1 MTSRI
6 SPKIRPVILCGGA
19 GTRLWPVSRQTYP
32 KQFLPVTGDRS
43 LLQQTADRLSGNLFG
58 PAIVVSGED
67 QRFLVERQLA
77 GTAVEAILLEPAG
90 RNTAAAAALAAAW
103 LDASGR
109 DELILL
115 MPSDHVIGNR
125 DAFIQAIEIAV
136 PHAEHGAIVT
146 FGASPSEPNTQYGY
160 IEADASGSFG
170 DGAFPIKRFVEK
182 PNAEKATEYLA
193 AGRFYWNAG
202 IFLAKAGTILRE
214 MRSFLPLSLDAVT
227 AAVEGASNEGLFVRP
242 SADAFNRAENISIDH
257 AIMEKTTRGVV
268 VPVQM
273 DWSDVGS
280 WDAVWKLGAADE
292 HGNVTT
298 GSVVAIDTRD
308 SLLRSDADLMI
319 AAVGL
324 DRMAVIAV
332 RDAVF
337 VAPLER
343 VAEVKNIVEV
353 LKGQEP
359 ERIASPTKTAC
370 PWGSSETIANGPNFH
385 VKRIT
390 VDPGRSFSLEEHF
403 QCSGQW
409 IVISGS
415 AEATVGGDISI
426 LQENESIHIPAGTV
440 HRLANSAEVP
450 LELVALL
457 WGPCEDKNSTKRFQD
472 R

>member
-1 MTSRI
+1 MTSGI

-19 GTRLWPVSRQTYP
+19 GTRLWPVSRQAYP

-43 LLQQTADRLSGNLFG
+43 LLQQTADRLSGSHFA

-242 SADAFNRAENISIDH
+242 SADAFNGAENISIDH

-353 LKGQEP
+353 LKAQEP
-359 ERIASPTKTAC
+359 ERIASPTKIAC

-390 VDPGRSFSLEEHF
+390 VDPGRSLSLEQHV

-415 AEATVGGDISI
+415 AVATVGDDISI

-440 HRLANSAEVP
+440 HGLANSAEVP

-457 WGPCEDKNSTKRFQD
+457 WGPCEDKNGTKRFQD